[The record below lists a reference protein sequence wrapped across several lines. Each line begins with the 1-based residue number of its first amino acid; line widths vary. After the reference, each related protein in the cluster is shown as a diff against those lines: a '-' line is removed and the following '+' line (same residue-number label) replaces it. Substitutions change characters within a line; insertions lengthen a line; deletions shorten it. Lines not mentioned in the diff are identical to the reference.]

1 MGGALVIVIPAVGAL
16 SVFLFAFSLIP
27 QKSPLTRKLEDIAG
41 RNLTGP
47 SVNRLATLEKLFGDD
62 GRGEMQRQLMEA
74 GWYRV
79 TPAQMG
85 ARILAG
91 AAIGA
96 AAGFVAIVAMHQF
109 NLLFGLVALVL
120 TMGGAY
126 APLFWLNRAISERKL
141 EVQRALPDFLDM
153 VATTV
158 QAGLSAN
165 AALSYAVHAAPGAL
179 GEEIKEALSQMRLGR
194 NRAEALK
201 AMTLRVN
208 QPQLT
213 STVSAITQAERLGSN
228 LSNVLNELAEDVR
241 DHRIMLVEEQA
252 AKLPI
257 KMIFPM
263 ALFLLPALFSIIF
276 GAVAVKLITPH

>member
-1 MGGALVIVIPAVGAL
+1 MGGTLVFVIPTVGAL
-16 SVFLFAFSLIP
+16 SIFLFALSLIP
-27 QKSPLTRKLEDIAG
+27 QKSPLTRQLEDVGG

-47 SVNRLATLEKLFGDD
+47 MVNRLATLEKLFGDD

-74 GWYRV
+74 GWYSI

-85 ARILAG
+85 ARIIAG
-91 AAIGA
+91 ACIGGGSA
-96 AAGFVAIVAMHQF
+96 VVLMVAMHGF
-109 NLLFGLVALVL
+109 SLLFGLCALVL
-120 TMGGAY
+120 LMVGAY
-126 APLFWLNRAISERKL
+126 APLYWLNAAIANRKL

-158 QAGLSAN
+158 QAGLSVN
-165 AALSYAVHAAPGAL
+165 AAIAYAVHAAPGAL
-179 GEEIKEALSQMRLGR
+179 GEEIKETLSQMRLGR
-194 NRAEALK
+194 NRAEALR
-201 AMTLRVN
+201 AMTARVN

-213 STVSAITQAERLGSN
+213 TTVTAITQAERLGSN
-228 LSNVLNELAEDVR
+228 LSNVLNELAADVR

-263 ALFLLPALFSIIF
+263 AFFLLPALFAIIF
-276 GAVAVKLITPH
+276 GAVAVKLVTPH